1 MCCNPLFRS
10 RFPFVFVPNY
20 SQEEVTMNTVRVRK
34 PWLGL
39 LFVLPALLLGLLA
52 LSAYGRGTVQAQP
65 QQPPVV
71 QGPTIGAPV
80 TPYVMNTDLRDLPV
94 TDGAEGPLSPVP
106 LRYTPGTEPKGSAPQ
121 LAGWRDPVAQTS
133 FGAGQMPD
141 PIANFAGLGPN
152 GYVPPDTNGDV
163 GPNHYIQTVNVRLAV
178 FNKSTGAIMAGPFTF
193 NDFFTGTGTIC
204 DTNNAGDPVVVYDRL
219 ADRWVITD
227 FAFVGGGTT
236 PPYYECVAVSQTGD
250 PVGGGWYFYAFLI
263 SNTALNDYPK
273 IGVWPD
279 AYYVTFNMFLAPSF
293 DWDGVTVWALERA
306 EMLNGSAAATVE
318 FALGPDTG
326 YGSLMPA
333 NMQSTPPAGA
343 PNYVASVEP
352 LDKFQLWEFDVD
364 WVTPAN
370 STFTGPT
377 VLNIADFAIAQSVP
391 QLGTGALLDSLSFR
405 PMMQLQYREVNGVES
420 LWLNHTV
427 AATEGI
433 GGVRWYEVQ
442 DPGGTPLL
450 AQEGTY
456 QPDEFHRWMGSL
468 AVDQDGNM
476 AVGYSVSSSTMRP
489 AIRYAGRQ
497 YGEAPGLLPQSEAT
511 LIQGGGSQTG
521 STRWGDYSHMT
532 VDPVDDCTFWYTT
545 EYYVASSGTTWATRI
560 GSFRF
565 PSCGQPKGW
574 IEGTVR
580 NSVTLEPV
588 EGALVVAE
596 SISQTLSVQT
606 DSNGYYTMTLLPG
619 SFDVVA
625 APLLPGYP
633 VTSTIE
639 TASPAAGNTE
649 TADLFLDPVP
659 YLVEDSVTLDDSAG
673 NGNGY
678 AEPGE
683 ADIILWE
690 DLLNTG
696 ALTATNVTAELTALT
711 TGVTVQ
717 TANADYPDVPAG
729 EAMTNSTPF
738 TFAVD
743 SSVVCGTDLE
753 FEKTV
758 TSDEGTWTI
767 EFSLNASEPLPPAEV
782 FNNDVEGGAAGWTT
796 GGAPAWAITTE
807 DAHSPTHSWTDSP
820 GGNYGNNVTS
830 WVRTPAFSLTGK
842 RNIELSGWYKWELET
857 GYDYVYIDYS
867 LNGGI
872 TWSGNNE
879 ALAVFNGFEDWT
891 EVVVDA
897 SVLDGALN
905 VALRW
910 RLVSDG
916 GVVEDGIH
924 LDDLVL
930 SYEPYQCT
938 FTGPTIP
945 DAPAL
950 VSPTDGAT
958 VSSPVELTWA
968 ASGTGGTPTGYVLD
982 VDGTVYTFTTPIT
995 TTTMAFDPGSHTW
1008 RVKAFNTGG
1017 SSAYS
1022 PTWTFTIQ
1030 EAEAT
1035 YVIYIPFIRKD

>member
-1 MCCNPLFRS
+1 MD
-10 RFPFVFVPNY
+10 
-20 SQEEVTMNTVRVRK
+20 TVRVRK
-34 PWLGL
+34 PWMGV
-39 LFVLPALLLGLLA
+39 LFVLSALLLGLWALA
-52 LSAYGRGTVQAQP
+52 AYGRGTAEAWP
-65 QQPPVV
+65 QQSQVIE
-71 QGPTIGAPV
+71 GPIVGAPV
-80 TPYVMNTDLRDLPV
+80 APYVLNADLRSLPA
-94 TDGAEGPLSPVP
+94 TEGDEEPLGPLP
-106 LRYTPGTEPKGSAPQ
+106 LRYVPGSEPKGSAPQ
-121 LAGWRDPVAQTS
+121 LVGWHDPVVQRTQ
-133 FGAGQMPD
+133 GLGQMPD
-141 PIANFAGLGPN
+141 PIANFLGMTFSTGGAGW
-152 GYVPPDTNGDV
+152 PPDTNGDV
-163 GPNHYIQTVNVRLAV
+163 GPNHYVQTVNTSMAV
-178 FNKSTGAIMAGPFTF
+178 YNKSTGAEMIRMTLNA
-193 NDFFTGTGTIC
+193 FFTGTGTLC
-204 DTNNAGDPVVVYDRL
+204 DTNNYGDPVVVYDRL

-227 FAFVGGGTT
+227 FAFTSPST
-236 PPYYECVAVSQTGD
+236 PPFYECVAVSQTGD

-273 IGVWPD
+273 LGVWPD
-279 AYYVTFNMFLAPSF
+279 AYYITFNMFIPPAY
-293 DWDGVTVWALERA
+293 DWDGVQVWALERA
-306 EMLNGSAAATVE
+306 EMLNGAPASTIS
-318 FALGPDTG
+318 FSLGPETG

-343 PNYVASVEP
+343 PNYVASLEP

-377 VLNIADFAIAQSVP
+377 VLTIADFAIAQSVP
-391 QLGTGALLDSLSFR
+391 QLGSTALLDSLSFR

-420 LWLNHTV
+420 LWVNHSV
-427 AATEGI
+427 AAEEGV

-442 DPGGTPLL
+442 DPGGTPVL
-450 AQEGTY
+450 AQQGTF
-456 QPDEFHRWMGSL
+456 QPDEHHRWMGSV

-476 AVGYSVSSSTMRP
+476 AVGYSVSSATLRP

-497 YGEAPGLLPQSEAT
+497 YGEAPGVLTQAEAV
-511 LIQGGGSQTG
+511 LYQGAGSQTG
-521 STRWGDYSHMT
+521 TTRWGDYSHMT
-532 VDPVDDCTFWYTT
+532 VDPTDDCTFWYTT
-545 EYYVASSGTTWATRI
+545 EYYAATGTNWQTRI

-580 NSVTLEPV
+580 NAVTLEPI
-588 EGALVVAE
+588 EGAIVAAE
-596 SISQTLSVQT
+596 SVSQTMSVET
-606 DSNGYYTMTLLPG
+606 DSNGTYSMTVMG
-619 SFDVVA
+619 GTFDVLA
-625 APLLPGYP
+625 TPLLPGYP
-633 VTSTIE
+633 VSSTVE
-639 TASPAAGNTE
+639 VVTAVAGT
-649 TADLFLDPVP
+649 TDSADLYLDPVP

-683 ADIILWE
+683 AGIILWE

-711 TGVTVQ
+711 AGVTVQ

-729 EAMTNSTPF
+729 ETMTNSTPF

-767 EFSLNASEPLPPAEV
+767 AFSLNASEPLPPAEV

-796 GGAPAWAITTE
+796 GGAPAWVITTE

-830 WVRTPAFSLTGK
+830 WVRTPAFSLTDK
-842 RNIELSGWYKWELET
+842 RNVELSGWYKWELET
-857 GYDYVYIDYS
+857 GYDYVYLDYS

-879 ALAVFNGFEDWT
+879 ALTVFNGFQEEWT

-897 SVLDGALN
+897 SILDGAPN

-938 FTGPTIP
+938 YDAPEAP
-945 DAPAL
+945 DAPML
-950 VSPTDGAT
+950 VSPADNAT
-958 VSSPVELTWA
+958 VSSPVTFVWMD
-968 ASGTGGTPTGYVLD
+968 SGTGGTPTGYVLD
-982 VDGTVYTFTTPIT
+982 VDGTVYTFTTPVT
-995 TTTMAFDPGSHTW
+995 TTTMALDPGSHTW
-1008 RVKAFNTGG
+1008 KVQAFNTGG
-1017 SSAYS
+1017 SSVYS
-1022 PTWTFTIQ
+1022 SSWSFTVAMPEVEYLI
-1030 EAEAT
+1030 
-1035 YVIYIPFIRKD
+1035 YLPVVIHK